1 MLEDLYRV
9 KNSCS
14 RYLEQRTE
22 HQCHV
27 RGCVTRLETYSSQ
40 NEIICER
47 LAQVSQ
53 QGKYLVIEP
62 TLSVSQS
69 SLRVI
74 MSSLVTVGL
83 SVCFWSQVRGV
94 ASIHRTS

>member
-1 MLEDLYRV
+1 MFAAACDSIR
-9 KNSCS
+9 
-14 RYLEQRTE
+14 
-22 HQCHV
+22 
-27 RGCVTRLETYSSQ
+27 ETYSSQ

-53 QGKYLVIEP
+53 QGEYLAIEP

-83 SVCFWSQVRGV
+83 LVCFWSRVRGESLPYIV
-94 ASIHRTS
+94 RHNL